1 MAVDIVIPSAGE
13 SVTQGV
19 IAAWRKKD
27 GDFVKRDEE
36 VLDLETDKVTLA
48 VTAPAAGI
56 LKRGAKEGDTV
67 AVGAIV
73 GNVEPAE
80 APAGS
85 AAAAPI
91 AATIAAGSAPAS
103 AKAASP
109 MPAPTPHAES
119 DVRATPLAKKTAEQL
134 QVDLSKVQGTG
145 PGGRVREQDVIHA
158 AKPAT
163 NGSHAPIAPAAS
175 ANAPS
180 GSPGASRSGGATRE
194 KMTMIRQRIA
204 QRLVQAQHTAAM
216 LTTFNEVDMGAVMD
230 LRKQYK
236 EEFEKKNGIGLGF
249 MGFFVKATV
258 AALRSFPLVN
268 ASIVEEGGQLLIEKH
283 ESCDI
288 AVAVSTPKG
297 LVVPVIRNCESLS
310 FAGVENAIKDL
321 AVRGRDGKLSLEEM
335 QGGTFTITNG
345 GIFGS
350 LMSTPILNPPQSAI
364 LGMHTIK
371 NRPVEF
377 PAGSG
382 QIALRPMMYLAVSYD
397 HRIIDGAEAVQFLVK
412 IKQAIEDPQRLLLG
426 L

>member
-48 VTAPAAGI
+48 VTAPAAGV

-67 AVGAIV
+67 AVGAVV
-73 GNVEPAE
+73 GSVEPSE
-80 APAGS
+80 APAAAPVTTP
-85 AAAAPI
+85 AAAA
-91 AATIAAGSAPAS
+91 GAS
-103 AKAASP
+103 TVAKASS
-109 MPAPTPHAES
+109 PAPVAASHAES

-163 NGSHAPIAPAAS
+163 NGTHASSTPAITARPSAS
-175 ANAPS
+175 S
-180 GSPGASRSGGATRE
+180 SPVSRSGGVTRE

-230 LRKQYK
+230 LRKQHK
-236 EEFEKKNGIGLGF
+236 EEFEKKHGIGLGF
-249 MGFFVKATV
+249 MGFFVKAAV

-268 ASIVEEGGQLLIEKH
+268 ASIVEEGGQLMIEKH

-345 GIFGS
+345 GVFGS

-364 LGMHTIK
+364 LGMHAIK
-371 NRPVEF
+371 NRPIEY

-382 QIALRPMMYLAVSYD
+382 QVALRPMMYLAVSYD

>member
-67 AVGAIV
+67 AVGAVV
-73 GNVEPAE
+73 GNVEPGE
-80 APAGS
+80 ALASVPAS
-85 AAAAPI
+85 APV
-91 AATIAAGSAPAS
+91 AAGSATTA

-109 MPAPTPHAES
+109 APAASSNAES

-145 PGGRVREQDVIHA
+145 PGGRVREHDVIHA

-163 NGSHAPIAPAAS
+163 NGSHAPISPAAPAS
-175 ANAPS
+175 AAA
-180 GSPGASRSGGATRE
+180 GSPGASRSGGVTRE

-236 EEFEKKNGIGLGF
+236 EEFEKKNGIALGF
-249 MGFFVKATV
+249 MGFFVKAAV

-377 PAGSG
+377 PSGSG

>member
-67 AVGAIV
+67 AVGAVV
-73 GNVEPAE
+73 GNVEPSE
-80 APAGS
+80 APAS
-85 AAAAPI
+85 VPASAPVAAANAT
-91 AATIAAGSAPAS
+91 AA

-109 MPAPTPHAES
+109 APAASSHAES

-158 AKPAT
+158 AKPAA
-163 NGSHAPIAPAAS
+163 NGSRAPSASAAAMSVAAAS
-175 ANAPS
+175 AAT
-180 GSPGASRSGGATRE
+180 SRSGGATRE

-236 EEFEKKNGIGLGF
+236 EEFEKKNGIALGF
-249 MGFFVKATV
+249 MGFFVKAAV

-268 ASIVEEGGQLLIEKH
+268 ASIVEE
-283 ESCDI
+283 
-288 AVAVSTPKG
+288 
-297 LVVPVIRNCESLS
+297 
-310 FAGVENAIKDL
+310 
-321 AVRGRDGKLSLEEM
+321 
-335 QGGTFTITNG
+335 
-345 GIFGS
+345 
-350 LMSTPILNPPQSAI
+350 
-364 LGMHTIK
+364 
-371 NRPVEF
+371 
-377 PAGSG
+377 AGSC
-382 QIALRPMMYLAVSYD
+382 
-397 HRIIDGAEAVQFLVK
+397 
-412 IKQAIEDPQRLLLG
+412 
-426 L
+426 